1 VLAAAGKGENQM
13 QLRTLAWRVL
23 ALTVTALALIPATA
37 GAYQVQDD
45 QVATSFDG
53 TEIVYT
59 MFAPDN
65 ASASNPV
72 PAVMRTHG
80 WGGSR
85 ETTPT
90 GFVQQLLDNGYAVL
104 TWDSRG
110 FGESGGTVEID
121 SPDYEARDASA
132 LIDVLAADPRIA
144 KKKGDPQVGMSGG
157 SYAGGVQWVTDA
169 TDHRVDAIAPEI
181 SWHKLLDSL
190 YPETVVKTGW
200 GALLYGAGQ
209 TAVTGGVV
217 ADPTDPETG
226 NYDPAIHQAFVEG
239 SGTGQWSQQTQD
251 FFAHRGPDYLL
262 GNVTAP
268 TFIIQGTIDTLFP
281 PSQGAKNYAAMKS
294 LHPRQPLKMA
304 WYCSGHGTCEP
315 FDSGPA
321 NYTQDQIVKWFD
333 RYVKGNK
340 AVDTGSKFEYV
351 TDDGVWHG
359 AGDYP
364 VAGTTTRSASG
375 SGTVAINGGPT
386 ATGLLPGTD
395 APASLEL
402 PLPSQPGTLIGA
414 PTVTLTENGIGT
426 STDMPNKAAVFFQV
440 VNKTKGEVL
449 GNQIT
454 PKVFATD
461 GLDHTYAFGIEPIS
475 YTVDPGDQLVL
486 QIASTSA
493 SYEAYRGGAVVNF
506 KDIHVNMPQV
516 P

>member
-1 VLAAAGKGENQM
+1 
-13 QLRTLAWRVL
+13 
-23 ALTVTALALIPATA
+23 
-37 GAYQVQDD
+37 
-45 QVATSFDG
+45 
-53 TEIVYT
+53 

-85 ETTPT
+85 ERTPT

-144 KKKGDPQVGMSGG
+144 KRKGDPKVGMSGG
-157 SYAGGVQWVTDA
+157 SYAGGIQFVTDA
-169 TDHRVDAIAPEI
+169 IDPRVDAIAPEI
-181 SWHKLLDSL
+181 AWNNLLESL

-209 TAVTGGVV
+209 TSVTGGVV

-226 NYDPAIHQAFVEG
+226 SYDPAIHQAFVEG
-239 SGTGQWSQQTQD
+239 STTGTFSGQTQN
-251 FFAHRGPDYLL
+251 FFTMRGPDHLL
-262 GNVTAP
+262 GRVTAP
-268 TFIIQGTIDTLFP
+268 AFIIQGTIDTLFP
-281 PSQGAKNYAAMKS
+281 PSQAVDNYSTLKS
-294 LHPRQPLKMA
+294 LHPKQPLKMA
-304 WYCSGHGTCEP
+304 FYCSGHGTCEP
-315 FDSGPA
+315 FDPGPA
-321 NYTQDQIVKWFD
+321 GYIQNQIVKWFD
-333 RYVKGNK
+333 RYLKDQKVN
-340 AVDTGSKFEYV
+340 TGPTFEYV

-359 AGDYP
+359 AGSYP
-364 VAGTTTRSASG
+364 VVGTTSRTASG
-375 SGTVAINGGPT
+375 SGTMAINGGPT

-395 APASLEL
+395 APASLEI
-402 PLPSQPGTLIGA
+402 PLPSHPGTLIGA
-414 PTVTLTENGIGT
+414 PSVTLTENGIGT
-426 STDMPNKAAVFFQV
+426 STDSPNKATVFFQI
-440 VNKTKGEVL
+440 VNKTKTEVL

-461 GLDHTYAFGIEPIS
+461 GLDHTYSFRIEPVS
-475 YTVDPGDQLVL
+475 YTVDSGDELVL

-493 SYEAYRGGAVVNF
+493 SYEPYRGGAIVNF
-506 KDIHVNMPQV
+506 KDIKVNVPQL

>member
-1 VLAAAGKGENQM
+1 M
-13 QLRTLAWRVL
+13 QLRNLARLPLVAAVAIL
-23 ALTVTALALIPATA
+23 AFVPATA
-37 GAYQVQDD
+37 GAYQVQERE
-45 QVATSFDG
+45 VATSFDG
-53 TEIVYT
+53 TEIVYSL
-59 MFAPDN
+59 FAPDN

-90 GFVQQLLDNGYAVL
+90 GFVGQLLDNGYAVL

-144 KKKGDPQVGMSGG
+144 KKKGDPLVGMSGG

-169 TDHRVDAIAPEI
+169 RDHRVDAIAPEI
-181 SWHKLLDSL
+181 SWHNLLDSL

-200 GALLYGAGQ
+200 GALLYGAGM
-209 TAVTGGVV
+209 TAVTGGVT

-226 NYDPAIHQAFVEG
+226 SYDPAIHQAFVEG
-239 SGTGQWSQQTQD
+239 STTGQWSEQTQD

-268 TFIIQGTIDTLFP
+268 AFIIQGTIDTLFP

-304 WYCSGHGTCEP
+304 WYCSGHGTCDP
-315 FDSGPA
+315 FDAGPA
-321 NYTQDQIVKWFD
+321 GYIQGQVVKWFD
-333 RYVKGNK
+333 RYVKNK
-340 AVDTGSKFEYV
+340 KVDTGSKFEYV

-359 AGDYP
+359 AGEYP
-364 VAGTTTRSASG
+364 VGGTTVRKASG
-375 SGTVAINGGPT
+375 SGTVAVNGGPT

-395 APASLEL
+395 APASLEI
-402 PLPSQPGTLIGA
+402 PLPSGPGTLIGA

-426 STDMPNKAAVFFQV
+426 ATDMPNKTAVFFQI
-440 VNKTKGEVL
+440 VNKAKNEVL
-449 GNQIT
+449 GNQVT
-454 PKVFATD
+454 PKVFDTD
-461 GLDHTYAFGIEPIS
+461 GVDHTYSFGIEPVS

-493 SYEAYRGGAVVNF
+493 SYEAMRGAGLINF
-506 KDIHVNMPQV
+506 KEIKVSVPQL